1 MLLPDQS
8 RESVVVDWGGRRK
21 EDEDGTRLDVG
32 WLAAAARAWAED
44 DQLTGATP
52 MGWLE

>member
-32 WLAAAARAWAED
+32 WLAAEARALAD
-44 DQLTGATP
+44 DDKMTRATP